1 MKLLTFSFGDLMTNT
16 YFCIDENTK
25 ECFII
30 DPGTDG
36 EAVYK
41 KASER
46 DLGITHIIL
55 THGHFD
61 HALGVK
67 SLKEKTGAT
76 VAIGAKD
83 AELLTDKIKNSA
95 CIFYPGDFEY
105 PSVEPDRLLFEG
117 DTLTLGSDVFT
128 VIETPGH
135 TKGGICLDTGE
146 LLFTGDTLFAS
157 GFGRTDLYGG
167 DLGELLNSL
176 SVISKISGERKVC
189 PGHGNLSTLSRQR
202 SCIEDIIYNYGIMPG

>member
-16 YFCIDENTK
+16 YFCIDESTK

-36 EAVYK
+36 EAVYN
-41 KASER
+41 KAAER
-46 DLGITHIIL
+46 GLNVSHIIL

-67 SLKEKTGAT
+67 ALKDKTGAT
-76 VAIGAKD
+76 VVIGAAD
-83 AELLTDKIKNSA
+83 AEMLTDKAKNSA
-95 CIFYPGDFEY
+95 CIFYPSDFSY
-105 PSVEPDRLLFEG
+105 PAVEPDCLICEG
-117 DTLTLGSDVFT
+117 DTLSLGSTVFS

-146 LLFTGDTLFAS
+146 ILFTGDTL
-157 GFGRTDLYGG
+157 
-167 DLGELLNSL
+167 
-176 SVISKISGERKVC
+176 
-189 PGHGNLSTLSRQR
+189 
-202 SCIEDIIYNYGIMPG
+202 